1 PRAGRA
7 PVPGTGGAAQPP
19 VGGSVVVGILS
30 RRRSLY
36 TTRRLVESALKLGHE
51 ARVLNPLHCFL
62 VLSRRAPEI
71 YYRGLEARVLDL
83 DVVLP
88 RIGASI
94 TEHGLAVVNQF
105 DMMGVPL
112 VNSSQPIARSR
123 DKLRSLQVLSRAGI
137 DIPKTVMVSDP
148 TQVHRALAIV
158 GGPPAVLKVV
168 KGTQGIGVI
177 LAETEQ
183 AALTVLETFWNLGMN
198 ILVQEFIEESEG
210 RDIRALV
217 VGDRVVTA
225 MRRQAGIGEFRSNVH
240 RGGTGTVV
248 DLPES
253 YRTAALEATR
263 VMELQLAGVD
273 MLESQIGPKVLEIN
287 SSPGFEGLER
297 WTGVDIAS
305 AIIEYAVG
313 FARAHRRRKQIEV

>member
-1 PRAGRA
+1 M
-7 PVPGTGGAAQPP
+7 
-19 VGGSVVVGILS
+19 VVGILS

-51 ARVLNPLHCFL
+51 TRVLNPLHCFL
-62 VLSRRAPEI
+62 VLSQRAPEI
-71 YYRGLEARVLDL
+71 YYRGLEARVSDL
-83 DVVLP
+83 DVVVP

-112 VNSSQPIARSR
+112 VNNSQPIARSR
-123 DKLRSLQVLSRAGI
+123 DKLRSLQLLARAGI

-148 TQVHRALAIV
+148 SQIHRALEIV
-158 GGPPAVLKVV
+158 GGPPAILKVV

-225 MRRQAGIGEFRSNVH
+225 MRRQASVGEFRSNVH

-253 YRTAALEATR
+253 YRRVALEAMR
-263 VMELQLAGVD
+263 VMELQLGGVD
-273 MLESQIGPKVLEIN
+273 MLESETGPKVVEIN

-305 AIIEYAVG
+305 AIIEYALS
-313 FARAHRRRKQIEV
+313 FARSQKRKRKGGA

>member
-1 PRAGRA
+1 
-7 PVPGTGGAAQPP
+7 VI
-19 VGGSVVVGILS
+19 VGILS

-123 DKLRSLQVLSRAGI
+123 DKLRSLQLLSRAGI

-148 TQVHRALAIV
+148 SQIHRALAIV

>member
-1 PRAGRA
+1 
-7 PVPGTGGAAQPP
+7 
-19 VGGSVVVGILS
+19 VVVGILS

-36 TTRRLVESALKLGHE
+36 TTRRLVESVERLGHE
-51 ARVLNPLHCFL
+51 ALVLNPLHCVL
-62 VLSRRAPEI
+62 VLRRRVPEI
-71 YYRGLEARVLDL
+71 YDRVLESRVADL

-112 VNSSQPIARSR
+112 VNNSQPIARSR
-123 DKLRSLQVLSRAGI
+123 DKLRSLQLLSRAGI
-137 DIPKTVMVSDP
+137 DIPKTVMASNP
-148 TQVHRALAIV
+148 TQIHRALEMV

-225 MRRQAGIGEFRSNVH
+225 MRRQASIGEFRSNVH

-248 DLPES
+248 DLPAD
-253 YRTAALEATR
+253 YRQAALEATR
-263 VMELQLAGVD
+263 VMGLRVAGVD
-273 MLESQIGPKVLEIN
+273 MLESTTGPKVLEIN
-287 SSPGFEGLER
+287 SSPGFEGLEKA
-297 WTGVDIAS
+297 TGVDIAH
-305 AIIEYAVG
+305 AMIEYAVG
-313 FARAHRRRKQIEV
+313 FARAGRRRKAGT

>member
-1 PRAGRA
+1 
-7 PVPGTGGAAQPP
+7 
-19 VGGSVVVGILS
+19 VVVGILS

-36 TTRRLVESALKLGHE
+36 TTRRLVESVQKLGHE
-51 ARVLNPLHCFL
+51 ARVLNPLYCFL
-62 VLSRRAPEI
+62 VLSRRAPET
-71 YYRGLEARVLDL
+71 YYRGLEAPVLDL

-88 RIGASI
+88 RIGTSI

-112 VNSSQPIARSR
+112 VNNSQPIARSR
-123 DKLRSLQVLSRAGI
+123 DKLRSLQLLSREGI

-148 TQVHRALAIV
+148 SQIHRALEIV

-248 DLPES
+248 DLPEN
-253 YRTAALEATR
+253 YRKAALEATR
-263 VMELQLAGVD
+263 VMGLQVAGVD
-273 MLESQIGPKVLEIN
+273 MLESQGGPKVLEIN

-297 WTGVDIAS
+297 WTGVDIAA
-305 AIIEYAVG
+305 AIIEFAVG
-313 FARAHRRRKQIEV
+313 FARAGRRRKKNEG

>member
-1 PRAGRA
+1 M
-7 PVPGTGGAAQPP
+7 
-19 VGGSVVVGILS
+19 VVGILS

-62 VLSRRAPEI
+62 VLSPRAPEI
-71 YYRGLEARVLDL
+71 HYRGLEAGIPHL

-112 VNSSQPIARSR
+112 VNNSQPIARSR
-123 DKLRSLQVLSRAGI
+123 DKLRSLQHLSRAGI

-148 TQVHRALAIV
+148 SQIHRALAIV

-263 VMELQLAGVD
+263 VMGLQLAGVD
-273 MLESQIGPKVLEIN
+273 MLESQSGPKVLEIN

-297 WTGVDIAS
+297 WTGVDIAA
-305 AIIEYAVG
+305 AIIEFAVA
-313 FARAHRRRKQIEV
+313 FARSNRRRKKTEA

>member
-1 PRAGRA
+1 
-7 PVPGTGGAAQPP
+7 
-19 VGGSVVVGILS
+19 VVVGILS

-51 ARVLNPLHCFL
+51 TRVLNPLHCFL
-62 VLSRRAPEI
+62 VLSQRAPEI
-71 YYRGLEARVLDL
+71 YYRGLEARVSDL

-112 VNSSQPIARSR
+112 VNNSQPIARSR
-123 DKLRSLQVLSRAGI
+123 DKLRSLQLLARAGI

-148 TQVHRALAIV
+148 SQIHRALEIV
-158 GGPPAVLKVV
+158 GGPPAILKVV

-225 MRRQAGIGEFRSNVH
+225 MRRQASVGEFRSNVH

-253 YRTAALEATR
+253 YRRVALEAMR
-263 VMELQLAGVD
+263 VMELQLGGVD
-273 MLESQIGPKVLEIN
+273 MLESETGPKVVEIN

-305 AIIEYAVG
+305 AIIEYALS
-313 FARAHRRRKQIEV
+313 FARSQKRKRKGGA

>member
-1 PRAGRA
+1 
-7 PVPGTGGAAQPP
+7 
-19 VGGSVVVGILS
+19 VVVGILS

-112 VNSSQPIARSR
+112 VNNSQPIARSR
-123 DKLRSLQVLSRAGI
+123 DKLRSLQLLSRAGI

-148 TQVHRALAIV
+148 SQIHRALAIV

-313 FARAHRRRKQIEV
+313 FARTHRRRKKIEV

>member
-1 PRAGRA
+1 M
-7 PVPGTGGAAQPP
+7 
-19 VGGSVVVGILS
+19 VVGILS

-36 TTRRLVESALKLGHE
+36 STRRLVESALRLGHE

-112 VNSSQPIARSR
+112 VNNSQPIARSR
-123 DKLRSLQVLSRAGI
+123 DKLRSLQLLSRAGI

-148 TQVHRALAIV
+148 SQIHRALAIV

-313 FARAHRRRKQIEV
+313 FARAHRRRKKIEV

>member
-1 PRAGRA
+1 
-7 PVPGTGGAAQPP
+7 
-19 VGGSVVVGILS
+19 VVVGILS

-36 TTRRLVESALKLGHE
+36 TTRRLVESALRLGHE
-51 ARVLNPLHCFL
+51 ARVLNPLHCVL

-71 YYRGLEARVLDL
+71 YYRGLESRVSDL

-112 VNSSQPIARSR
+112 VNNSQPIARSR
-123 DKLRSLQVLSRAGI
+123 DKLRSLQLLSRAGL
-137 DIPKTVMVSDP
+137 DIPKTVMASDP
-148 TQVHRALAIV
+148 SQIHRALEIV

-183 AALTVLETFWNLGMN
+183 SALTVLETFWNLGMN

-210 RDIRALV
+210 RDIRAFV

-225 MRRQAGIGEFRSNVH
+225 MRRQASIGEFRSNVH

-248 DLPES
+248 DLDES
-253 YRTAALEATR
+253 YRRVALEATR
-263 VMELQLAGVD
+263 VMGLQIAGVD
-273 MLESQIGPKVLEIN
+273 MLESQNGPKLVEIN

-297 WTGVDIAS
+297 ATGADIAL
-305 AIIEYAVG
+305 AIVEYAAG
-313 FARAHRRRKQIEV
+313 FARSKKRRKTNEG

>member
-1 PRAGRA
+1 
-7 PVPGTGGAAQPP
+7 
-19 VGGSVVVGILS
+19 
-30 RRRSLY
+30 
-36 TTRRLVESALKLGHE
+36 
-51 ARVLNPLHCFL
+51 
-62 VLSRRAPEI
+62 
-71 YYRGLEARVLDL
+71 
-83 DVVLP
+83 
-88 RIGASI
+88 
-94 TEHGLAVVNQF
+94 
-105 DMMGVPL
+105 
-112 VNSSQPIARSR
+112 
-123 DKLRSLQVLSRAGI
+123 
-137 DIPKTVMVSDP
+137 VMVSDP
-148 TQVHRALAIV
+148 SQIHRALAIV

-253 YRTAALEATR
+253 YRKAALEATR
-263 VMELQLAGVD
+263 VMGLQLAGVD
-273 MLESQIGPKVLEIN
+273 MLESQSGPKVLEIN

-297 WTGVDIAS
+297 WTGVDIAA
-305 AIIEYAVG
+305 AIIEFAVA
-313 FARAHRRRKQIEV
+313 FARSNRRRKKTEA

>member
-1 PRAGRA
+1 M
-7 PVPGTGGAAQPP
+7 
-19 VGGSVVVGILS
+19 VVGILS
-30 RRRSLY
+30 RKRSLY
-36 TTRRLVESALKLGHE
+36 TTRRLVESALRLGHE

-112 VNSSQPIARSR
+112 VNNSQPIARSR
-123 DKLRSLQVLSRAGI
+123 DKLRSLQLLSRAGI

-148 TQVHRALAIV
+148 SQIHRALAIV

-313 FARAHRRRKQIEV
+313 FARAHRRRKKIEV

>member
-1 PRAGRA
+1 
-7 PVPGTGGAAQPP
+7 
-19 VGGSVVVGILS
+19 
-30 RRRSLY
+30 
-36 TTRRLVESALKLGHE
+36 
-51 ARVLNPLHCFL
+51 
-62 VLSRRAPEI
+62 
-71 YYRGLEARVLDL
+71 
-83 DVVLP
+83 VVLP

-123 DKLRSLQVLSRAGI
+123 DKLRSLQLLSRAGI

-148 TQVHRALAIV
+148 SQIHRALSIV

-253 YRTAALEATR
+253 YRTAALKATR

>member
-1 PRAGRA
+1 
-7 PVPGTGGAAQPP
+7 
-19 VGGSVVVGILS
+19 
-30 RRRSLY
+30 
-36 TTRRLVESALKLGHE
+36 
-51 ARVLNPLHCFL
+51 
-62 VLSRRAPEI
+62 
-71 YYRGLEARVLDL
+71 
-83 DVVLP
+83 
-88 RIGASI
+88 
-94 TEHGLAVVNQF
+94 
-105 DMMGVPL
+105 
-112 VNSSQPIARSR
+112 
-123 DKLRSLQVLSRAGI
+123 
-137 DIPKTVMVSDP
+137 
-148 TQVHRALAIV
+148 
-158 GGPPAVLKVV
+158 VV

-225 MRRQAGIGEFRSNVH
+225 MRRQATVGEFRSNVH

-253 YRTAALEATR
+253 YRRAALEATR
-263 VMELQLAGVD
+263 VMDLQLAGVD
-273 MLESQIGPKVLEIN
+273 MLESEAGPKVVEIN

-305 AIIEYAVG
+305 VIIEYVVA
-313 FARAHRRRKQIEV
+313 FARARGRKRKAAGRMALRIAGRGIRRGTVEQILLKVSEYYTATPVNVAVTVIRGAERGPAVFLTAAIHGDELNGVEIVRQVMTGYTPQQLRAR

>member
-1 PRAGRA
+1 
-7 PVPGTGGAAQPP
+7 
-19 VGGSVVVGILS
+19 VVVGILS

-36 TTRRLVESALKLGHE
+36 TTRRLVESIEKLGHE

-62 VLSRRAPEI
+62 VLSGRAPET
-71 YYRGLEARVLDL
+71 YCRGMESPLLDL

-112 VNSSQPIARSR
+112 VNNSQPIARSR
-123 DKLRSLQVLSRAGI
+123 DKLRSLQLLSRAGI

-148 TQVHRALAIV
+148 SQIHRALEIV

-183 AALTVLETFWNLGMN
+183 AALNVLETFWNLGMN

-248 DLPES
+248 DLPEN
-253 YRTAALEATR
+253 YRTAALQATR
-263 VMELQLAGVD
+263 VMDLQVAGVD
-273 MLESQIGPKVLEIN
+273 MLESRSGPKVLEIN

-297 WTGVDIAS
+297 WTGVDIAA

-313 FARAHRRRKQIEV
+313 FARTGRRRKRSEA

>member
-1 PRAGRA
+1 M
-7 PVPGTGGAAQPP
+7 
-19 VGGSVVVGILS
+19 VVGILS

-71 YYRGLEARVLDL
+71 YYRGLEARVQDL

-263 VMELQLAGVD
+263 VMKLQVAGVD
-273 MLESQIGPKVLEIN
+273 MLESRSGPKVVEIN
-287 SSPGFEGLER
+287 SSPGFEGMER

-305 AIIEYAVG
+305 AIVDYAVG
-313 FARAHRRRKQIEV
+313 FARLQRPRKKSEG